1 MNHGDMKMRELE
13 TRTGVNRETIRVYFR
28 EGLLPEPSRPAR
40 NVADYDEDHV
50 RAILAVRRLQREAGM
65 TLPQIKATLK
75 GDSTGLSIGASA
87 FTHLEE
93 LVSARLGVR
102 QGLVP
107 LESLLEQNAKAL
119 IDAQVLHRIGII
131 DLVEPP
137 EGPMLTITDAGLV
150 NIWGRMREIGFDEDH
165 GFPPEILDYYI
176 EAAEYVAGKEARFFL
191 ERVEG
196 RITEAEA
203 AAMLEFALPMMLDF
217 FGIMRQRAFLRNIRD
232 KTRKGADIPIVPLGS
247 ARRGGA
253 E

>member
-1 MNHGDMKMRELE
+1 MILVVIGD
-13 TRTGVNRETIRVYFR
+13 I
-28 EGLLPEPSRPAR
+28 A
-40 NVADYDEDHV
+40 
-50 RAILAVRRLQREAGM
+50 RRLQREAGM

-107 LESLLEQNAKAL
+107 LESLLEQNTKAL

-247 ARRGGA
+247 AK
-253 E
+253 